1 MAKIQAELLSCLAYT
16 DKKTNQPKTRLG
28 YRLLESKYRQDTNNL
43 KGFSELSTYVD
54 GHVLFNNMKPEYFGV
69 QAEIEIEERPSSSN
83 PLRNVQVIKS
93 IKVGENVISVL

>member
-1 MAKIQAELLSCLAYT
+1 MANIKAELLSCLAYT

-28 YRLLESKYRQDTNNL
+28 YRLLDLKYRQDTNNL

-54 GHVLFNNMKPEYFGV
+54 GHTLFNNMKPDYFGV
-69 QAEIEIEERPSSSN
+69 QAEIELEERPSSSN